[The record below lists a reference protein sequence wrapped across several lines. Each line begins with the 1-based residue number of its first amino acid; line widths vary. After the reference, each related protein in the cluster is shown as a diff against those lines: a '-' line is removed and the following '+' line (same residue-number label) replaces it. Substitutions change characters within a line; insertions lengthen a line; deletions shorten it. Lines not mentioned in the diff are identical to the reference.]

1 MPTILRREMAIP
13 VLLFAI
19 AVVARAVS
27 ALLFADAAYPDS
39 YYYASVAASLAEG
52 RGFEVDYIWN
62 FVDVGG
68 VLPVH
73 GVLPIP
79 SNGHWM
85 PLAALVQ
92 VPFLWLMGATPVAAA
107 LPFWIA
113 SGLTASLTWYVGRG
127 AGLASWQS
135 AAAGLLVALPGGLAP
150 YLGQP
155 DNFSIFML
163 LGHARAVAV
172 RARPPR
178 GSPGLR
184 RGRVGRRSRVP
195 RRGPTGSCW
204 ASPSRSRR
212 RPTSRR
218 PRLTRLGA
226 PAIIVCALGFA
237 LVAAPWLL
245 RQLDVFGSV
254 SPSAANGRILWLT
267 EYSQLYSVSSET
279 TLESFLSQGLGAI
292 AWSRIGGLA
301 FALILFASLPL
312 LFVLVPFVLIGI
324 AGRWRDSVFAPWLI
338 YAVALFLFTA
348 LVSAVHVPF
357 GTFIHSAVALVPHA
371 YLLAIIGIA
380 MAVGWVGQ
388 RRPSWD
394 VPRATRNITAMLVAI
409 VLVMSAGATLVTMR
423 SWDAERQSRE
433 PVLAALAQLATPGD
447 VLMSADAGAYEY
459 HGGWR
464 GIVTPDDPLPVVEE
478 AARRYGVRWL
488 ALEAEHIVTSLVP
501 VLTGEVRPEWLSEP
515 VLVVPAD
522 VAADAGEEGAGQA
535 EDTVVTADALADA
548 PRAALY
554 AVCLEPDD
562 PRCDR

>member
-92 VPFLWLMGATPVAAA
+92 VPFLWLMGPTPVAAA

-163 LGHARAVAV
+163 LGTLALWLCARGLRGDRRAYAAGGLVVGLAFLARTDGFLLGLPFAVA
-172 RARPPR
+172 AAAD
-178 GSPGLR
+178 L
-184 RGRVGRRSRVP
+184 
-195 RRGPTGSCW
+195 
-204 ASPSRSRR
+204 
-212 RPTSRR
+212 RR

-237 LVAAPWLL
+237 VVAAPWLL
-245 RQLDVFGSV
+245 RQLDVFGSDLAV
-254 SPSAANGRILWLT
+254 R
-267 EYSQLYSVSSET
+267 SE
-279 TLESFLSQGLGAI
+279 
-292 AWSRIGGLA
+292 
-301 FALILFASLPL
+301 
-312 LFVLVPFVLIGI
+312 
-324 AGRWRDSVFAPWLI
+324 
-338 YAVALFLFTA
+338 
-348 LVSAVHVPF
+348 
-357 GTFIHSAVALVPHA
+357 
-371 YLLAIIGIA
+371 
-380 MAVGWVGQ
+380 
-388 RRPSWD
+388 
-394 VPRATRNITAMLVAI
+394 
-409 VLVMSAGATLVTMR
+409 R
-423 SWDAERQSRE
+423 S
-433 PVLAALAQLATPGD
+433 
-447 VLMSADAGAYEY
+447 
-459 HGGWR
+459 
-464 GIVTPDDPLPVVEE
+464 DPLAHRVQP
-478 AARRYGVRWL
+478 
-488 ALEAEHIVTSLVP
+488 ALQRH
-501 VLTGEVRPEWLSEP
+501 
-515 VLVVPAD
+515 
-522 VAADAGEEGAGQA
+522 
-535 EDTVVTADALADA
+535 A
-548 PRAALY
+548 PR
-554 AVCLEPDD
+554 
-562 PRCDR
+562 RHSSRS

>member
-1 MPTILRREMAIP
+1 M
-13 VLLFAI
+13 
-19 AVVARAVS
+19 
-27 ALLFADAAYPDS
+27 
-39 YYYASVAASLAEG
+39 
-52 RGFEVDYIWN
+52 
-62 FVDVGG
+62 
-68 VLPVH
+68 
-73 GVLPIP
+73 
-79 SNGHWM
+79 
-85 PLAALVQ
+85 
-92 VPFLWLMGATPVAAA
+92 
-107 LPFWIA
+107 
-113 SGLTASLTWYVGRG
+113 
-127 AGLASWQS
+127 
-135 AAAGLLVALPGGLAP
+135 
-150 YLGQP
+150 
-155 DNFSIFML
+155 
-163 LGHARAVAV
+163 
-172 RARPPR
+172 
-178 GSPGLR
+178 
-184 RGRVGRRSRVP
+184 
-195 RRGPTGSCW
+195 
-204 ASPSRSRR
+204 
-212 RPTSRR
+212 
-218 PRLTRLGA
+218 
-226 PAIIVCALGFA
+226 
-237 LVAAPWLL
+237 
-245 RQLDVFGSV
+245 
-254 SPSAANGRILWLT
+254 
-267 EYSQLYSVSSET
+267 
-279 TLESFLSQGLGAI
+279 
-292 AWSRIGGLA
+292 
-301 FALILFASLPL
+301 
-312 LFVLVPFVLIGI
+312 
-324 AGRWRDSVFAPWLI
+324 FAPWLI

-501 VLTGEVRPEWLSEP
+501 VLTGEVRPAWLSEP

-522 VAADAGEEGAGQA
+522 VAADAGEEGAEQA
-535 EDTVVTADALADA
+535 EDAVVTADALADA